1 MSCLLAGEFRGK
13 ANWRS
18 RCDIASNPV
27 DTGSAPQ
34 LKRIPELRQPGSS
47 DHTVPSPQL
56 PALQVVNGEPEGLE
70 PIVVDDADP
79 ANFDLVAPNDQNGT
93 TISKH
98 KLELRSEL
106 LFSAR
111 HLQYIFDDAGSLHLF
126 SSFLHKHRPE
136 SVPLLTYYL
145 EALKALRAIE
155 YSNAVLRSLE
165 PLAGYDFTNRL
176 LQSQP
181 TANTELQAKAR
192 TAFDLLARDDLPMYI
207 TRTWI
212 RTVSS
217 CIKHRIIGTPSRHE
231 YEGLAEVFC
240 LTDPWRDDNPIVFM
254 SEEFNRTT
262 QYGVN
267 YVIGRNCRF
276 LQGPCTNQFSIHR
289 IRKKLEAGEEHYE
302 TFLNYR
308 RDGSPFM
315 NLVMVGV

>member
-1 MSCLLAGEFRGK
+1 MLCLLAEEFCIV
-13 ANWRS
+13 NWSSRS
-18 RCDIASNPV
+18 GIASNSA
-27 DTGSAPQ
+27 DTSGPPQ
-34 LKRIPELRQPGSS
+34 LKRIPELRQPEPSN
-47 DHTVPSPQL
+47 HTVQDAKL
-56 PALQVVNGEPEGLE
+56 PTLQVANGEPEGLD

-79 ANFDLVAPNDQNGT
+79 ANFDLVAPNDHNGT

-111 HLQYIFDDAGSLHLF
+111 HLQSIFDDAGSLHLF
-126 SSFLHKHRPE
+126 SNFLHKHRPE

-155 YSNAVLRSLE
+155 YSNAVLRNLE
-165 PLAGYDFTNRL
+165 PLAGYEFTNRL

-181 TANTELQAKAR
+181 TVNTELQAKAQ
-192 TAFDLLARDDLPMYI
+192 TAFELMARDDLPMYI
-207 TRTWI
+207 THTWI

-217 CIKHRIIGTPSRHE
+217 CIKHRIIGTPPRHE

-240 LTDPWRDDNPIVFM
+240 LTDPWRHDNPIVFM

-262 QYGVN
+262 QYGVD

-276 LQGPCTNQFSIHR
+276 LQGPCTNPFSIHR

-315 NLVMVGV
+315 NLVMVGN